1 MAEKIIGSGYRELT
15 TITVL
20 KGAQWFSEKLR
31 KKLELSG
38 IKVGDAPMRVSSYGK
53 DTESSGK
60 IELILEPRENLKGK
74 DLLIVE
80 DIIDTGTTMDFL
92 LKYLWAKKPRSL
104 KVCVLLNKPS
114 RRKTE
119 IKIDYVGFEVPDKFL
134 IGCGLDYQ
142 DEYRDLPYVGYIEE

>member
-1 MAEKIIGSGYRELT
+1 LAEKIIGSGYRELT